1 MILVADRFYIH
12 FLGVHIERN
21 VVIPVTS
28 FINWSRI
35 SMATMNVVRQ
45 ADEFKFGE
53 DFHFISHLQRSCY
66 RKMRDEGRSI
76 NTDL

>member
-1 MILVADRFYIH
+1 
-12 FLGVHIERN
+12 
-21 VVIPVTS
+21 
-28 FINWSRI
+28 
-35 SMATMNVVRQ
+35 MNVVRQ